1 MGIYLDRAMSLA
13 QIQEHLRRR
22 RACCSTAQ
30 WIAALRIAAT
40 QIPGPVVMD

>member
-22 RACCSTAQ
+22 RRALAR
-30 WIAALRIAAT
+30 AA
-40 QIPGPVVMD
+40 